1 MVKSTP
7 TSKPSPPSIPVRA
20 PQIEFV
26 SYDTFDQAWWLWWY
40 DRLSHEMSESDL
52 PDLIALAAWIKDDK
66 LWRIRLTLP
75 LEDDD
80 I

>member
-1 MVKSTP
+1 
-7 TSKPSPPSIPVRA
+7 
-20 PQIEFV
+20 
-26 SYDTFDQAWWLWWY
+26 
-40 DRLSHEMSESDL
+40 MSESDL